1 MAVFLQAAAGEQP
14 HEPPDRCRGWHL
26 AQTAT
31 PRLPPE
37 FDVATHSGQVIITH
51 SNRPFG
57 CRHPRSL
64 SFGAESWRF
73 ARAAKFMV
81 KLLRLV
87 NSDLQGN
94 CTWRRT

>member
-1 MAVFLQAAAGEQP
+1 MSRAAS
-14 HEPPDRCRGWHL
+14 
-26 AQTAT
+26 QTAT

-64 SFGAESWRF
+64 SFDADCWWF
-73 ARAAKFMV
+73 ARVAKLMV
-81 KLLRLV
+81 KLLHLLTATYRATARGGELD
-87 NSDLQGN
+87 SGEGDM
-94 CTWRRT
+94 